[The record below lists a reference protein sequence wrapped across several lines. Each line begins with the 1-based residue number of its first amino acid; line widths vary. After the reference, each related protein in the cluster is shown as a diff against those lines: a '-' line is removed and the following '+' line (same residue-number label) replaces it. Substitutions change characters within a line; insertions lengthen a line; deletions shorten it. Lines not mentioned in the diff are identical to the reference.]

1 MIVKE
6 YRVILPMTVEEYQ
19 VGQLYSV
26 AETSKGET
34 GGGDGVQILVN
45 EPFDQTTY
53 KPDRPLLKGDPRF
66 TTGQY
71 THKYYHLAQKVPG
84 FLRVIAP
91 ESAFVF
97 NEYAWNA
104 YPYCRTIITNN
115 YMMEKFSV
123 TIESLHMDSL
133 INVENAH
140 QLSPE
145 KWAEV
150 EVIYIDIGDISQAG
164 KDYNPNEDPT
174 TFRSEKTGR
183 GPLKPKWWENGYKGP
198 IMCAYKLVSCEFKVW
213 GMQGRIEKMIQRQER
228 RLFANFHRQV
238 FCWMDK
244 WHGWTMEDVRLHEEQ
259 TKKELEE
266 QRTRGSL
273 RGHVTEE

>member
-1 MIVKE
+1 
-6 YRVILPMTVEEYQ
+6 MTVEEYQ

-26 AETSKGET
+26 AEASKGET

-66 TTGQY
+66 STGQY
-71 THKYYHLAQKVPG
+71 THKYYHLAHKVPG
-84 FLRVIAP
+84 FVRVIAP

-104 YPYCRTIITNN
+104 YPYCRTVIT
-115 YMMEKFSV
+115 
-123 TIESLHMDSL
+123 
-133 INVENAH
+133 AH

-150 EVIYIDIGDISQAG
+150 EVIYIDIGDISQAD

-198 IMCAYKLVSCEFKVW
+198 IMCAYKLVSCEFKMW
-213 GMQGRIEKMIQRQER
+213 GMQGRIEKMIQRVCWIFC
-228 RLFANFHRQV
+228 LPIILITPINYYFHI
-238 FCWMDK
+238 CK
-244 WHGWTMEDVRLHEEQ
+244 SNLST
-259 TKKELEE
+259 T
-266 QRTRGSL
+266 
-273 RGHVTEE
+273 